1 MLGLFLR
8 QFLGFKWQLMPV
20 GGYCPLLGTSD
31 EPHPDIATCGGPAD
45 WAHHLLLPWL
55 TFAFLF
61 TALYAC
67 LIRASA
73 REVLGER
80 YVLVA
85 RAKGAPEQRVLRRH
99 VFRNAILPG

>member
-1 MLGLFLR
+1 VLGLFLR

-31 EPHPDIATCGGPAD
+31 EPHPDIATCGGPAG

-61 TALYAC
+61 TALYARM
-67 LIRASA
+67 IRASA
-73 REVLGER
+73 REVLGSATSWWR
-80 YVLVA
+80 VR
-85 RAKGAPEQRVLRRH
+85 RAPPSSACSAGTASATRSCPW
-99 VFRNAILPG
+99 